1 LLIHPTTFWDGFGR
15 IATGKREEILTSAR
29 KGKMSMAVKSWWK
42 GPVKAEPN
50 FENILKVLRREKPD
64 RPTLFEFF
72 LNPPLYRQILGL
84 GPQDRKGDMGV
95 TVEAFRAAGYDYAT
109 VQASDF
115 WFHVGEVHQAASLSM
130 NEGAVIVDRAS
141 FEAYSWPEPEKA
153 NFTNL
158 EVGEKALSS
167 GMKIIAHTPGGV
179 LENVIR
185 LVGFDSLCYILADD
199 PVLAKDIFDA
209 VGSRLVRYYRILLQH
224 EAVGAIIGN
233 DDWGFKTQPM
243 LSPDDMRKYVVPWHR
258 KIVETGH
265 AAGRPVIMHS
275 CGNLK
280 TLMDDIIDDIG
291 YDGKHSYE
299 DTIQPVEEAYEQY
312 GRRIAILG
320 GLDVDFVIRSEPEAV
335 YRRAKEMLERSADR
349 GGYALGTGNSVPEYV
364 PQEHYF
370 AMIAAAVEGR

>member
-1 LLIHPTTFWDGFGR
+1 MTTK
-15 IATGKREEILTSAR
+15 T
-29 KGKMSMAVKSWWK
+29 WWN

-72 LNPPLYRQILGL
+72 LNPKLHRQILGI
-84 GPQDRKGDMGV
+84 GEKEREGDV
-95 TVEAFRAAGYDYAT
+95 RVIVEAFGSAGYDYAT
-109 VQASDF
+109 VYASDLDF
-115 WFHVGEVHQAASLSM
+115 TVGAAHKQSTLSL
-130 NEGAVIVDRAS
+130 NEGAMIIDRES
-141 FEAYSWPEPEKA
+141 FEAYPWPEPEKA
-153 NFTNL
+153 SYRNL
-158 EVGEKALSS
+158 EEAATALRP
-167 GMKIIAHTPGGV
+167 GMKIVSQGPYGV

-185 LVGFDSLCYILADD
+185 LVGFDALCYLLVDD
-199 PVLAKDIFDA
+199 PRLAQDLFDKVGDVLI
-209 VGSRLVRYYRILLQH
+209 RYYKILIQH

-258 KIVETGH
+258 KIVEVAR
-265 AAGRPVIMHS
+265 AAGKPAIMHS

-291 YDGKHSYE
+291 YDAKHSYE
-299 DTIQPVEEAYEQY
+299 DAIQPVEEAYEQY

-364 PQEHYF
+364 PPEHYF